1 MKRQLLTAIF
11 LLTSFTATA
20 GSGKAIMPSWASS
33 GTSNQA
39 YIYISNISES
49 VVNVTVTFYGEDG
62 TKYSPSSTTG
72 FSSGNQL
79 SAKSSGYVSLNL
91 SSFNYG
97 FATIEWE
104 NSTGDDAVA
113 LVAHGHRV
121 AGVSGGKSILAV
133 PINDG
138 RPF

>member
-1 MKRQLLTAIF
+1 MKRKLLTAIF
-11 LLTSFTATA
+11 LLTSFTAIA
-20 GSGKAIMPSWASS
+20 GSGKAIMPSWGSS

-39 YIYISNISES
+39 YIYISNISEN
-49 VVNVTVTFYGEDG
+49 VVNVTVTFYGKDG
-62 TKYSPSSTTG
+62 TKFSPSSYTG

-79 SAKSSGYVSLNL
+79 LAKTSGYVSLSL

-97 FATIEWE
+97 FATIEWV
-104 NSTGDDAVA
+104 NANGDDTVA

-121 AGVSGGKSILAV
+121 AGVSGGKSILAI